1 LLLGGAALA
10 ALAGTVLVRTVVR
23 RRDRQRAAAS
33 VDVRPPEVVRLP
45 QINTATCIGCYAC
58 VDACPY
64 DVLEIQDYIAMVV
77 RPSDCCGL
85 TLCEQRCPNGSLVVR
100 DGAPIEDRPRLDA
113 TLQSLDVP
121 GVWLAGDLT
130 GLPLIRNA
138 INQGAAAVRAIA
150 ASLAR
155 EGAVSAGVHD
165 LVIIGA
171 GPAGVSAALAAKE
184 AGLAAIVLEQGS
196 VAESIRSFPRGK
208 LVFDQPLG
216 IPLVG
221 DLWLK
226 ESTKEELLGHWLRI
240 VRQRQ
245 LRIFEQHRLLGASLG
260 ADRSFEIV
268 ARKDGRD
275 EVRVRARRMLLAIG
289 RRGTARKLPLPIPE
303 ALQSRVHYHLAD
315 ARSFAGQPVLV
326 VGLGD
331 VAMEAALALAHQAGT
346 HVTISYRGDGF
357 TRGKARNAA
366 ELKRLVEAG
375 RVRLVWQSEVR
386 ALGEREV
393 ELATPQGV
401 VQVPWAAM
409 FVLIGALPPWELLAA
424 LGIQKAGAPASVPSH
439 VTIPSPGRV

>member
-1 LLLGGAALA
+1 VALAMFALA
-10 ALAGTVLVRTVVR
+10 ATRLAADADVGVKLRLLESASRISEGDWALVTLGTARVSLN
-23 RRDRQRAAAS
+23 AS
-33 VDVRPPEVVRLP
+33 SENVKAEV
-45 QINTATCIGCYAC
+45 A
-58 VDACPY
+58 VDA
-64 DVLEIQDYIAMVV
+64 VL
-77 RPSDCCGL
+77 G
-85 TLCEQRCPNGSLVVR
+85 
-100 DGAPIEDRPRLDA
+100 DG
-113 TLQSLDVP
+113 
-121 GVWLAGDLT
+121 
-130 GLPLIRNA
+130 
-138 INQGAAAVRAIA
+138 IA

-155 EGAVSAGVHD
+155 EGAAPAGVHD

-331 VAMEAALALAHQAGT
+331 VAMEAAIALAHQAGT

-375 RVRLVWQSEVR
+375 RVRPVVSQVVAPEGVPAVHEALRTGTLVGR
-386 ALGEREV
+386 
-393 ELATPQGV
+393 
-401 VQVPWAAM
+401 
-409 FVLIGALPPWELLAA
+409 GALLW
-424 LGIQKAGAPASVPSH
+424 
-439 VTIPSPGRV
+439 TN